1 MGETKIEWTDV
12 TWNPVT
18 GCTKVSAGCKHCYA
32 KVLHDM
38 RHAALKRG
46 KKMPAQYAVPFET
59 VLLHPG
65 RLDMP
70 LRWRR
75 PRRIFVN
82 SVSDLFH
89 EDVPFDFIDDVFET
103 MLACHLI
110 GRGHT
115 FQILT
120 KRPERMK
127 AYFDARNPS
136 ELMPPPNVWLGVSV
150 EDQASADLRI
160 PLLLGCPGVVRWLS
174 VEPLLGALV
183 TEVEVSHCAVDWVVV
198 GGESG
203 KGSRPM
209 NPEWVRLIRDQCA
222 MSGVPF
228 FFKQGGDW
236 APRYELADISEF
248 SNLAELE
255 MSNKFWARKIKN
267 TEQFTF
273 PVNRERMY
281 RVGKKAAGRLLGGRL
296 WDEYPEVVTTLTA
309 DCADQRG

>member
-1 MGETKIEWTDV
+1 MGESKIEWTDSV
-12 TWNPVT
+12 WNPVT
-18 GCTKVSAGCKHCYA
+18 GCTKVSSGCKHCYA
-32 KVLHDM
+32 KTLHDM
-38 RHAALKRG
+38 RHRAFLDG
-46 KKMPAQYAVPFET
+46 KKMPAQYSVPFEE
-59 VLLHPG
+59 VLLHPE
-65 RLDMP
+65 RLVMP

-89 EDVPFDFIDDVFET
+89 EDVPFEFIDDVFET

-115 FQILT
+115 FQVLT
-120 KRPERMK
+120 KRPERMRE
-127 AYFDARNPS
+127 YFAARNPS
-136 ELMPPPNVWLGVSV
+136 EMMPPPNVWFGVSV

-160 PLLLGCPGVVRWLS
+160 PLLLGCPAVVRWLS

-228 FFKQGGDW
+228 FFKQWGDW
-236 APRYELADISEF
+236 APLDELAASLGYSSVAAALFMEKKFCHKIHE
-248 SNLAELE
+248 AE
-255 MSNKFWARKIKN
+255 
-267 TEQFTF
+267 TF
-273 PVNRERMY
+273 RFGDGGPLVY
-281 RVGKKAAGRLLGGRL
+281 RVGKKAAGRLLDGRL
-296 WDEYPEVVTTLTA
+296 WDEYPEVVTTLTTP
-309 DCADQRG
+309 